1 MNTEQDPRPREKQNS
16 RSFYL
21 FYLGLG
27 LFYIGMWVF
36 LALFAMQKGRG
47 H

>member
-1 MNTEQDPRPREKQNS
+1 MNTDQDPPPNKRQDN
-16 RSFYL
+16 RSSNLY
-21 FYLGLG
+21 YLGLG

>member
-1 MNTEQDPRPREKQNS
+1 MNTDQDPPPNKKQNN

-21 FYLGLG
+21 YYLGLG
-27 LFYIGMWVF
+27 LFYLGMWV
-36 LALFAMQKGRG
+36 LLTLFAAQKGRG